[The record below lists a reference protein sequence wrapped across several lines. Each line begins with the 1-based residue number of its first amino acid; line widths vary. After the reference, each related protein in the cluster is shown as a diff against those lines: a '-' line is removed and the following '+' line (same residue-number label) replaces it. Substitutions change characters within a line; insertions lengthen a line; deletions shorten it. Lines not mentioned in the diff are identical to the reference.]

1 VAGSGQVCK
10 LAHDHPNGGGTTPI
24 MSMYQTGILMTDQEF
39 EQRLALLHQ
48 SCEEEDLNEVSD
60 YNEFMMGIV
69 MNEHPMH
76 DS

>member
-1 VAGSGQVCK
+1 
-10 LAHDHPNGGGTTPI
+10 

-60 YNEFMMGIV
+60 YNEFMMGIL

>member
-1 VAGSGQVCK
+1 
-10 LAHDHPNGGGTTPI
+10 
-24 MSMYQTGILMTDQEF
+24 MTDQEF
-39 EQRLALLHQ
+39 EQRLALLQQ